1 MPIIRAVFNQG
12 IDLMVALAE
21 HGPQPGEEYRSE
33 QGGRLEYAEDPLRAA
48 AWWNCCRRHS
58 PPAAGTRSF
67 QQTLGPDAEARPR
80 SHDLPKGKPV
90 P

>member
-33 QGGRLEYAEDPLRAA
+33 QGGRLEYAEDPPRAA
-48 AWWNCCRRHS
+48 
-58 PPAAGTRSF
+58 
-67 QQTLGPDAEARPR
+67 
-80 SHDLPKGKPV
+80 V
-90 P
+90 